1 MTRFWFS
8 LCLALASSLSA
19 LAQSA
24 DADCQ
29 QRLYAYQSQ
38 RAACD
43 NLYQQRRL
51 LKSRI
56 DWERFQKDLLWKR
69 CWEEGDDQACRMLNH
84 FDPTLSTMKEEYRIL
99 TQTRCETPQVPRG
112 CQGVILTQKPPAQNM
127 NPTPQTPQKD
137 STPFGNKASL
147 VSSDGRQQPSPR
159 LNPPLPAQRSSDI
172 RPAFG
177 DAQHNSRAPGGTGV
191 PRGGATSSTATNSAP
206 SPRTSQPSLPAVK
219 QQR

>member
-8 LCLALASSLSA
+8 LCLALGTPLSA
-19 LAQSA
+19 LAQAA

-43 NLYQQRRL
+43 NLYQQRRF

-56 DWERFQKDLLWKR
+56 DWARFQKDLLWKR
-69 CWEEGDDQACRMLNH
+69 CWEEGDDQACRMLH
-84 FDPTLSTMKEEYRIL
+84 QFDPTLSTMNEEYRIL
-99 TQTRCETPQVPRG
+99 TQTSCETPRVPTG
-112 CQGVILTQKPPAQNM
+112 CQGVILTQKPAAQNL
-127 NPTPQTPQKD
+127 NSTPQTPQKD
-137 STPFGNKASL
+137 SKLIGNKAFL

-159 LNPPLPAQRSSDI
+159 LNPPLPAPRSSEV
-172 RPAFG
+172 RPSLG
-177 DAQHNSRAPGGTGV
+177 DAQHSGLASGGAGV
-191 PRGGATSSTATNSAP
+191 PRGGATSAAATNSAP
-206 SPRTSQPSLPAVK
+206 SPRASQPSLPAVK